1 MMRNKGR
8 LAKESAVP
16 ENRED
21 NPLIQVEQVD
31 LTNRILLIWGIET
44 GNI

>member
-8 LAKESAVP
+8 LAKQSAVP

-21 NPLIQVEQVD
+21 NLLIQVEQVE
-31 LTNRILLIWGIET
+31 LMKRILLIWGTET